1 MPRKKAAKVSKKT
14 TAAKVPARQPFKAII
29 ILDTGPQFT
38 AAEAELRLRTMAAH
52 HTKGAP
58 LPPVVRVSALDASPL
73 ASAMALYRAWRA
85 VGHGA
90 PALYLCASTTGNE
103 ALTMLTTDWGNAVL
117 APNDGTLSL
126 IARLFAERHIT
137 FQLFPLDLENI
148 IQGERARMEN
158 PDWEPAPDFALR
170 DYLAP
175 AAALCVAGISPVIK
189 HASPLMAQGL
199 PFAEGSRT
207 MSLKLHQ
214 PLPTYAL
221 PLGNGEFLLNL
232 TLDPLSYDQLIDDR
246 AVFSLEMDNVHAP
259 CRFTRLMRLPTVEV
273 EPDNTPTGPLPTALG
288 TRRVGTLGLDGTLA
302 PAWDERFLTLKLQ
315 NAPASSSFTP
325 LPLTLIRQK

>member
-1 MPRKKAAKVSKKT
+1 MTSKKAAKVPKKP
-14 TAAKVPARQPFKAII
+14 AAKLPVRKPFNSII

-38 AAEAELRLRTMAAH
+38 AAEAELRLRTMASH
-52 HTKGAP
+52 HTHGAP

-126 IARLFAERHIT
+126 ISRLFAERHIP
-137 FQLFPLDLENI
+137 FKLFPLDLDSI
-148 IQGERARMEN
+148 VASERARMEN
-158 PDWEPAPDFALR
+158 PDWAPAPDFALR

-175 AAALCVAGISPVIK
+175 AAALCVAGISPTIK
-189 HASPLMAQGL
+189 HASPLLPQGL

-207 MSLKLHQ
+207 LSLKLHE
-214 PLPTYAL
+214 PLPAYAL
-221 PLGNGEFLLNL
+221 PLGSGDFLLNL

-246 AVFSLEMDNVHAP
+246 AVFSLEMANICAP
-259 CRFTRLMRLPTVEV
+259 CRFTRMLRLPTVEV
-273 EPDNTPTGPLPTALG
+273 EAGTPAGPLPIALG
-288 TRRVGTLGLDGTLA
+288 SRRVGTLGLDGTLA
-302 PAWDERFLTLKLQ
+302 PAWDERFLTMHLGNTLPV
-315 NAPASSSFTP
+315 NGFTP